1 MPRSSV
7 VLSSEPLGHAVIASA
22 ASEVRARALG
32 DAAIAP
38 DVPVELRT
46 VDDGAVLQVLVDGV
60 VMLSLL
66 RPRLLPRLDEVSR
79 LLPLADPPVGTRW
92 WADAYTPW
100 QPEGAIGTEILDA
113 AASASGS
120 LVVHQG
126 LASRAD
132 GPDGRGVSDG

>member
-1 MPRSSV
+1 MVADRSYR
-7 VLSSEPLGHAVIASA
+7 PLGA
-22 ASEVRARALG
+22 ERAG
-32 DAAIAP
+32 
-38 DVPVELRT
+38 
-46 VDDGAVLQVLVDGV
+46 GG
-60 VMLSLL
+60 
-66 RPRLLPRLDEVSR
+66 
-79 LLPLADPPVGTRW
+79 PPVGTRW

-132 GPDGRGVSDG
+132 GPAGRGVSDG